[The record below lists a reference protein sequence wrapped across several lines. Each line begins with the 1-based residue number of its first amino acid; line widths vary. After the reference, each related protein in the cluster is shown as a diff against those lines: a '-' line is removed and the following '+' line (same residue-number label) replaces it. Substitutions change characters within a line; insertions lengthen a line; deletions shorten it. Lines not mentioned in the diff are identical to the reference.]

1 MIAIKISLS
10 QRDEKELGLSYLY
23 TTFYRTTQITK
34 QMKVVTLTIKD
45 KWKQWPNKEKIQK
58 KNRETPINQQE
69 ENKECNG

>member
-45 KWKQWPNKEKIQK
+45 K
-58 KNRETPINQQE
+58 
-69 ENKECNG
+69 